1 MREGPEVTE
10 GAELRLRL
18 DDGLGKNAVRL
29 EGDAVADT
37 AGAHVAARGDH
48 ALGPDGGRAFQDDA
62 GIDHRV
68 GPDPH
73 GVVDKWLPVWD
84 RLRLF
89 EPRDDELDGLG
100 KTVAEGDRCGRC
112 PCNGSSCPWR
122 HGNVRRLLR
131 G

>member
-1 MREGPEVTE
+1 
-10 GAELRLRL
+10 AELRLRL

-68 GPDPH
+68 GPDPY
-73 GVVDKWLPVWD
+73 GVVDVGRRRIQDGHALAHAALEGSATEA
-84 RLRLF
+84 RAGLRDL
-89 EPRDDELDGLG
+89 
-100 KTVAEGDRCGRC
+100 A
-112 PCNGSSCPWR
+112 
-122 HGNVRRLLR
+122 R